1 MSDKTFVEAKSVSRR
16 NFVKSAAAFGVGAAA
31 LGGSALASAEI
42 DQKVSCK
49 TPGCDYDVIVVGG
62 GFAGVTAARDSM
74 KNGYKTLLLEARNR
88 LGGRTFSTEVDGLH
102 VEFGGTWVHNTQP
115 FVWSEI
121 QRYGLEVKE
130 TLGAV
135 PDVMYQLLENGQ
147 RISLSEEQVG
157 EAMAGWDIYTAL
169 ARSLIPRPYDILYN
183 KKDVLKAEKISA
195 LDHLNTLK
203 LTPLQRAFNTGMIET
218 ICHNTADTISYTD
231 ILRLHLLGGGYLPTF
246 MDSVLR
252 FQLTEGT
259 GALIDAITN
268 DGGAEVRLSTTVK
281 SVEDLGDKVVIT
293 TIRGEKISAGAVINC
308 LPMNTIANVSF
319 TPALPA
325 GVIAAAKERHPGAG
339 VKLYVK
345 VKGDIGNVAVVAPG
359 MALNYALSYK
369 QSKDYTVVLVLGS
382 GSDELDIYDDES
394 VEKALQPM
402 LPGVEVLSI
411 LTYDWNSDPYS
422 QGTWATY
429 RPGWLE
435 KYSADFQKEYGR
447 LYFATGD
454 HGEGWRS
461 TIDGAIA
468 AGAKA
473 SQKVNKLLS

>member
-183 KKDVLKAEKISA
+183 KKDANNA
-195 LDHLNTLK
+195 
-203 LTPLQRAFNTGMIET
+203 
-218 ICHNTADTISYTD
+218 
-231 ILRLHLLGGGYLPTF
+231 LLG
-246 MDSVLR
+246 SVP
-252 FQLTEGT
+252 
-259 GALIDAITN
+259 A
-268 DGGAEVRLSTTVK
+268 RL
-281 SVEDLGDKVVIT
+281 
-293 TIRGEKISAGAVINC
+293 
-308 LPMNTIANVSF
+308 F
-319 TPALPA
+319 T
-325 GVIAAAKERHPGAG
+325 
-339 VKLYVK
+339 
-345 VKGDIGNVAVVAPG
+345 
-359 MALNYALSYK
+359 S
-369 QSKDYTVVLVLGS
+369 
-382 GSDELDIYDDES
+382 
-394 VEKALQPM
+394 
-402 LPGVEVLSI
+402 
-411 LTYDWNSDPYS
+411 
-422 QGTWATY
+422 
-429 RPGWLE
+429 
-435 KYSADFQKEYGR
+435 
-447 LYFATGD
+447 
-454 HGEGWRS
+454 
-461 TIDGAIA
+461 
-468 AGAKA
+468 
-473 SQKVNKLLS
+473 